1 MHEFEDQINET
12 EFKKSIKLCSKKNT
26 EPVVNSFRLGKL
38 ISTVVLSQLFCKS
51 ESDIVAVK
59 EVGEPVCGLIPVDG
73 SVLHHPQE
81 LPVRIRVGPVENDFL
96 HHAVV
101 VLPHV

>member
-38 ISTVVLSQLFCKS
+38 ISTVVLSQTVIL
-51 ESDIVAVK
+51 
-59 EVGEPVCGLIPVDG
+59 
-73 SVLHHPQE
+73 
-81 LPVRIRVGPVENDFL
+81 
-96 HHAVV
+96 
-101 VLPHV
+101 